1 MNYDLKS
8 KILDYFIDTLDS
20 NPKEFQKDKIKPDLE
35 DFFSDS
41 KYKEITNTIRYYDY
55 CSYFITRNDVII
67 SINKGYLKIEFQ
79 TKKINLSKYYKR
91 EYLFNNITHNSYN
104 YYLKGIYYFIS
115 FNDFIIPI
123 NKNDWNTFF
132 QLYTASM
139 FNHLIDKPE
148 DNNELDFKKFVENIK
163 TNERT

>member
-20 NPKEFQKDKIKPDLE
+20 NPKEFQKDKIKP
-35 DFFSDS
+35 
-41 KYKEITNTIRYYDY
+41 
-55 CSYFITRNDVII
+55 
-67 SINKGYLKIEFQ
+67 
-79 TKKINLSKYYKR
+79 
-91 EYLFNNITHNSYN
+91 
-104 YYLKGIYYFIS
+104 
-115 FNDFIIPI
+115 DFIIPI